1 MENFWIK
8 INKLFQII
16 DRITTLIVFIR
27 HVRVYDTIQFINIY
41 SPFILIS
48 KGWWLMALIEGFKIQ
63 NYRSL
68 REIAMGRIGT
78 DPSLR
83 NATPLTPLTV
93 VIGKNG
99 VGKSSIFDAFGFL
112 ADCMETDLETACN
125 ARNRGGFDKLISA
138 EVDGAITITI
148 YYRESKSDRPITY
161 EVSIGKEK
169 DTDLPIVLSERLR
182 QRAKSSGGSGRPRSF
197 LHLDKGKGTVYVGD
211 DALEG
216 DEASKRNVEFDP
228 HKLAIVSLAEQ
239 FSENPRIAQFKKF
252 IQSWYLSYFT
262 PDSARKIS
270 QSGIQKH
277 LNLHGDNIGNVVQ
290 YMERSHPSAFKRILS
305 EISNRIPGIGT
316 IEPYR
321 DKITNNLYLLFKDK
335 GFAKPFTQQQM
346 SDGTLKMFC
355 YLLLLNDPDPAP
367 FVCIEEPENGLY
379 HKLLELLANEFREH
393 ATGKKGASQIFITTH
408 QPYFVDALEPAE
420 VWILEKGSD
429 GFSTIKQVSQIPFVQ
444 NMINEGQTLGALWY
458 SDYLDAR

>member
-1 MENFWIK
+1 
-8 INKLFQII
+8 
-16 DRITTLIVFIR
+16 
-27 HVRVYDTIQFINIY
+27 
-41 SPFILIS
+41 
-48 KGWWLMALIEGFKIQ
+48 MALIEGVKIQ

-68 REIAMGRIGT
+68 RDISMGRIGT
-78 DPSLR
+78 DPALR

-125 ARNRGGFDKLISA
+125 ARNRGGYDKLASSG
-138 EVDGAITITI
+138 VDQPIAMTI
-148 YYRESKSDRPITY
+148 YYRESKNDRPITY
-161 EVSIGKEK
+161 EVSIGKEAS
-169 DTDLPIVLSERLR
+169 TGLSIVLSERLR
-182 QRAKSSGGSGRPRSF
+182 QRAKSSGGSGQPRSF
-197 LHLDKGKGTVYVGD
+197 LYLEKGIGTVYIGD

-262 PDSARKIS
+262 PDSARKIP
-270 QSGIQKH
+270 QAGVQKH

-290 YMERSHPSAFKRILS
+290 YMERNHPGVFRRILD
-305 EISNRIPGIGT
+305 EISKKIPGIGT

-321 DKITNNLYLLFKDK
+321 DAITNNLYLLFRDK
-335 GFAKPFTQQQM
+335 GFATPFTQQQM
-346 SDGTLKMFC
+346 SDGTLKMFS
-355 YLLLLNDPDPAP
+355 YLLLLNDPEPAP
-367 FVCIEEPENGLY
+367 FICIEEPENGLY
-379 HKLLELLANEFREH
+379 HKLLETLASEFREH

-408 QPYFVDALEPAE
+408 QPYFVDALKPDE
-420 VWILEKGSD
+420 VWILEKSQN
-429 GFSTIKQVSQIPFVQ
+429 GFSSIRRASADTVIT
-444 NMINEGQTLGALWY
+444 NMVAEGLPLGGLWY

>member
-1 MENFWIK
+1 
-8 INKLFQII
+8 
-16 DRITTLIVFIR
+16 
-27 HVRVYDTIQFINIY
+27 
-41 SPFILIS
+41 
-48 KGWWLMALIEGFKIQ
+48 MALIEGLKIQ

-68 REIAMGRIGT
+68 RDIAMGKIGT

-99 VGKSSIFDAFGFL
+99 VGKSSIFDALGFL

-125 ARNRGGFDKLISA
+125 ARNRGGYDKLVSSG
-138 EVDGAITITI
+138 VDEAITITI

-161 EVSIGKEK
+161 ELSIGKEDK
-169 DTDLPIVLSERLR
+169 TGLSIVLSERLR

-197 LHLDKGKGTVYVGD
+197 LHLEKGKGTVYIGD

-228 HKLAIVSLAEQ
+228 HRLAIVSLAEQ

-270 QSGIQKH
+270 QAGVQKH

-290 YMERSHPSAFKRILS
+290 YMERNHPVIFKRILD
-305 EISNRIPGIGT
+305 EISRKIPGIGT

-321 DKITNNLYLLFKDK
+321 DSITNNLYLLFKDK

-346 SDGTLKMFC
+346 SDGTLKMFS
-355 YLLLLNDPDPAP
+355 YLLLLNDPEPAP
-367 FVCIEEPENGLY
+367 FICIEEPENGLY
-379 HKLLELLANEFREH
+379 HKLLETLAREFRDH
-393 ATGKKGASQIFITTH
+393 ATGKKGSAQIFITTH
-408 QPYFVDALEPAE
+408 QPYFVDALEPDE
-420 VWILEKGSD
+420 VWILEKGQD
-429 GFSTIKQVSQIPFVQ
+429 GFSTIRRASDDAIVK
-444 NMINEGQTLGALWY
+444 NMVAQGLPLGGLWY

>member
-1 MENFWIK
+1 
-8 INKLFQII
+8 
-16 DRITTLIVFIR
+16 
-27 HVRVYDTIQFINIY
+27 
-41 SPFILIS
+41 
-48 KGWWLMALIEGFKIQ
+48 MALIEGLKIQ

-68 REIAMGRIGT
+68 RDIAMGRIGT
-78 DPSLR
+78 DPILR
-83 NATPLTPLTV
+83 SADPLTPLTV

-125 ARNRGGFDKLISA
+125 ARNRGGYDKLVSLG
-138 EVDGAITITI
+138 VDQPIMITI
-148 YYRESKSDRPITY
+148 YYRESKNDRPITY
-161 EVSIGKEK
+161 EVSIGKEEK
-169 DTDLPIVLSERLR
+169 TGLPIVLSERLR

-197 LHLDKGKGTVYVGD
+197 LHLDKGKGTVYIGD

-216 DEASKRNVEFDP
+216 DEASKRNVEFDS

-262 PDSARKIS
+262 PDSARKIP
-270 QSGIQKH
+270 QAGIQKH

-290 YMERSHPSAFKRILS
+290 YMERNHPVIFKKILD
-305 EISNRIPGIGT
+305 EISKKIPGIGT

-321 DKITNNLYLLFKDK
+321 DSITNNLYLLFKDR

-346 SDGTLKMFC
+346 SDGTLKMFS
-355 YLLLLNDPDPAP
+355 YLLLLNDPEPAP
-367 FVCIEEPENGLY
+367 FICIEEPENGLY
-379 HKLLELLANEFREH
+379 HKLLETLAREFREH
-393 ATGKKGASQIFITTH
+393 ATGKKGSSQIFITTH
-408 QPYFVDALEPAE
+408 QPYFVDALEPDE
-420 VWILEKGSD
+420 VWILEKGPD
-429 GFSTIKQVSQIPFVQ
+429 GFSTIHRASDDAIIK
-444 NMINEGQTLGALWY
+444 NMVAEGLPLGGLWY